1 MINRPSMVS
10 GVMALA
16 ALVLTSVFVLAVWN
30 QQQDGHAA
38 IEDNLVLYDR
48 FRSIEAFE
56 PRLVDIE
63 NGKSIDAYAQL
74 FMSGGTPAEVSAN
87 LTGLL
92 NQISQSNGVQI
103 LRTSDLPPV
112 DRQALRLAGI
122 ELELT
127 GQTAAIY
134 ALVQRIEEAQPF
146 LVIEKFSVRSTAA
159 FEVGAT
165 EEPQIAVTMSIY
177 AAIRQGQGGAQQAPA
192 P

>member
-1 MINRPSMVS
+1 MIKRPSIVS
-10 GVMALA
+10 CVMGLA
-16 ALVLTSVFVLAVWN
+16 ALLLTSVLVFAVRN
-30 QQQDGHAA
+30 QQQYGHST
-38 IEDNLVLYDR
+38 IEDKLVLYDR
-48 FRSIEAFE
+48 FRSIEAIE
-56 PRLVDIE
+56 PRLADIE
-63 NGKSIDAYAQL
+63 NGKSIDGYAQL
-74 FMSGGTPAEVSAN
+74 FMAGGTPAEVSAN

-122 ELELT
+122 ELELI

-134 ALVQRIEEAQPF
+134 ALVQKIEEAQPF

-159 FEVGAT
+159 FEVGGTA
-165 EEPQIAVTMSIY
+165 EPQIAATMSIY
-177 AAIRQGQGGAQQAPA
+177 AAIRQSQDGAPQAPV

>member
-1 MINRPSMVS
+1 MINRSSIVS
-10 GVMALA
+10 GLMGLA

-56 PRLVDIE
+56 PRLADIE
-63 NGKSIDAYAQL
+63 IGKSIDAYGEL
-74 FMSGGTPAEVSAN
+74 FMPGGTPAEVSAN

-122 ELELT
+122 ELELI

-134 ALVQRIEEAQPF
+134 ALVQKIEEAQPF

-159 FEVGAT
+159 FEVGGT
-165 EEPQIAVTMSIY
+165 EEPQIAATMSIY
-177 AAIRQGQGGAQQAPA
+177 AAIRQGHDGVQRAPT